1 MPQINVWVPMLN
13 RFKKNTDGNVAM
25 MFAGTALM
33 LVLGIGAAIDFGSA
47 SNRKQDLQDMIDAA
61 TLAAA
66 KANSVDIAQLQEVV
80 STIVAEHNEVGY
92 PIELIVQII
101 DGQVHV
107 TGNTV
112 YNTRIMGL
120 AGNPKI
126 DVSAS
131 AASPISALTP
141 LKLAMVLDTT
151 ESMSGA
157 DITALKQA
165 ANGLL
170 DELDEFI
177 SPVAVS
183 VVPFGQYVNVG
194 TGRRHA
200 SWLDIDKDGTSS
212 TEEHCFDEK
221 ITITPRQC
229 TETGRTETFRDI
241 RDGRDFG
248 QSTRQ
253 ERTCTRAVSENTGNR
268 ICEMRTTNYEWR
280 GCVESRQSPYNEQA
294 AFNAKRITGVMNKS
308 CGTEMQELSTSF
320 GITRST
326 INSLSTSGNTYLP
339 SGVMWG
345 WRTLQE
351 AEPLNTNVDLT
362 KPGFP
367 EVDPVKVMI
376 FMTDGANT
384 LSQGGDEPH
393 LHNGNNNAEA
403 DQRTRAL
410 CAGAKA
416 EGIQI
421 FTIGYRMQEAVGN
434 AQSILIECA
443 TSESNYYDASDA
455 NALKRAFKD
464 IAGELSLP
472 RLSI

>member
-1 MPQINVWVPMLN
+1 MSERVADMP
-13 RFKKNTDGNVAM
+13 
-25 MFAGTALM
+25 AGWTLIKTALHQPKNIALM
-33 LVLGIGAAIDFGSA
+33 RKLRLRRVNVQKQVEQKHLETSATDVILDNPHVKKEPVPEPSAKIPEIAFVKCGRRTMNGAAVLGHV
-47 SNRKQDLQDMIDAA
+47 N
-61 TLAAA
+61 
-66 KANSVDIAQLQEVV
+66 
-80 STIVAEHNEVGY
+80 H
-92 PIELIVQII
+92 PII
-101 DGQVHV
+101 
-107 TGNTV
+107 
-112 YNTRIMGL
+112 
-120 AGNPKI
+120 
-126 DVSAS
+126 
-131 AASPISALTP
+131 
-141 LKLAMVLDTT
+141 
-151 ESMSGA
+151 
-157 DITALKQA
+157 
-165 ANGLL
+165 
-170 DELDEFI
+170 
-177 SPVAVS
+177 
-183 VVPFGQYVNVG
+183 
-194 TGRRHA
+194 
-200 SWLDIDKDGTSS
+200 
-212 TEEHCFDEK
+212 
-221 ITITPRQC
+221 
-229 TETGRTETFRDI
+229 
-241 RDGRDFG
+241 
-248 QSTRQ
+248 
-253 ERTCTRAVSENTGNR
+253 
-268 ICEMRTTNYEWR
+268 
-280 GCVESRQSPYNEQA
+280 EQA